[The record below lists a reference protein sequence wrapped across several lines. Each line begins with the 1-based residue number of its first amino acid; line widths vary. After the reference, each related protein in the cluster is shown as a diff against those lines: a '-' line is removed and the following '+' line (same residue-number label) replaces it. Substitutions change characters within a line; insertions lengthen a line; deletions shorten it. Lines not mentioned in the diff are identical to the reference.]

1 MHGKHARRVADSIF
15 LALPEY
21 KDTLTTQVMI
31 CNDENWNDLVSYNP
45 QYFLF
50 KEPQEPIGG
59 VLKQDRFVKVFLKGY
74 EDIILNIIFV

>member
-45 QYFLF
+45 QRSTRTDL
-50 KEPQEPIGG
+50 ERP
-59 VLKQDRFVKVFLKGY
+59 
-74 EDIILNIIFV
+74 